1 MFKNYFRDWNNL
13 RKTEL
18 DFHKKH
24 WLGELVLTVGGFA
37 VCGAS
42 LAILG
47 AIDNVKKKKEQTNE
61 EPVDELVDEPVEE
74 QVV

>member
-13 RKTEL
+13 RKVEL

-42 LAILG
+42 LALVG
-47 AIDNVKKKKEQTNE
+47 AVDNMKKKKEQTNE
-61 EPVDELVDEPVEE
+61 EPIEEPAKE
-74 QVV
+74 QAV

>member
-13 RKTEL
+13 RKVEL

-37 VCGAS
+37 VCGAG
-42 LAILG
+42 LAMVG
-47 AIDNVKKKKEQTNE
+47 AIDNMKKKKEQTNE
-61 EPVDELVDEPVEE
+61 EPIEEYVEEPVEE
-74 QVV
+74 QAV

>member
-1 MFKNYFRDWNNL
+1 MLKNYFRDWNNL
-13 RKTEL
+13 RKVEL

-37 VCGAS
+37 VCGAT
-42 LAILG
+42 LAVVE
-47 AIDNVKKKKEQTNE
+47 AINNVKKKKEQTNE
-61 EPVDELVDEPVEE
+61 EPVDEPVEE